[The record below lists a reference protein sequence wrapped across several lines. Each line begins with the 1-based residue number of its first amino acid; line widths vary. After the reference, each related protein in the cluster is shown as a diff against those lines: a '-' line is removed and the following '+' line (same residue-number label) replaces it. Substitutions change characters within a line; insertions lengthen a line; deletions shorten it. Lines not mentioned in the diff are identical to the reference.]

1 MAYVFVHDLYHKH
14 ICNKYRHARAFNPIG
29 NKDNTAVERT
39 LANAAMEKGRL
50 DATFLAMVFSGPW
63 CRIAAVMVV
72 ANNME
77 NEGWYVSMNDKAG
90 DR

>member
-1 MAYVFVHDLYHKH
+1 
-14 ICNKYRHARAFNPIG
+14 
-29 NKDNTAVERT
+29 
-39 LANAAMEKGRL
+39 MEKGRL